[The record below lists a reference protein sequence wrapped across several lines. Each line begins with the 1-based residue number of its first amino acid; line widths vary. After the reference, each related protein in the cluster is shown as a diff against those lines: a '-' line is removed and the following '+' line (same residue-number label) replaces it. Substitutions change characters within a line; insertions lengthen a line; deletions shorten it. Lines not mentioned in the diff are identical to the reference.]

1 MNRIIKLTVVAAAL
15 FGLAP
20 IASAPVGAVE
30 TSGEMFD
37 CMHEGTKV
45 RKTYI
50 RHTDPV
56 MLEEAVRIFDGN
68 VAGRSI
74 RLAQSFNSC
83 RTKPWLSIRSPP
95 TRIQMDENS

>member
-30 TSGEMFD
+30 TSGEMFG

-68 VAGRSI
+68 VAGKEYQVGTILQLVPNEAMVKHQKS
-74 RLAQSFNSC
+74 AYPNS
-83 RTKPWLSIRSPP
+83 
-95 TRIQMDENS
+95 NG